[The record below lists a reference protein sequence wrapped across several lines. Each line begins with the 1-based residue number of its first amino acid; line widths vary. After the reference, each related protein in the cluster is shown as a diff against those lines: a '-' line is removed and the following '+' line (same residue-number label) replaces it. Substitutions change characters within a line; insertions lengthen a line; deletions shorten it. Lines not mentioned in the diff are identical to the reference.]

1 LQVQVLSPLHP
12 DWLLRGT
19 TVSDERN
26 DGTPGS
32 TDPGAVGDS
41 EAGASSRPAAGSDQS
56 GSQAP
61 EAAASAGVVPSGK
74 PSGKRSARRSST
86 EDQSA
91 KKAVAASSV
100 KSPESKPV
108 AKTSKA
114 DKPRSENIF
123 KRIRRFLREV
133 VAELRKVIWPNRKQM
148 ITYTSVVL
156 VFVAF
161 MVTFI
166 SLLDIG
172 FGKGISWLFG

>member
-1 LQVQVLSPLHP
+1 M
-12 DWLLRGT
+12 
-19 TVSDERN
+19 SDERN

-32 TDPGAVGDS
+32 TDPGTVGDS
-41 EAGASSRPAAGSDQS
+41 EAGETSRSVAGPDRDGSSVPESSDS
-56 GSQAP
+56 GST
-61 EAAASAGVVPSGK
+61 SATPSGK
-74 PSGKRSARRSST
+74 PSGKRAARRSST
-86 EDQSA
+86 EEQPA

-108 AKTSKA
+108 AKTPKA
-114 DKPRSENIF
+114 DKPRGENIF

-172 FGKGISWLFG
+172 FGKGVSWLFG